1 METSNILKP
10 TAVATQSL
18 AGKFGRFISAWLLAE
33 VVLIGAVFNFLER
46 LNQKGILGMGDDF
59 VTSQLYWGAGIGMN
73 IFRLVIVI
81 VFAGAFGLLYGYLSK
96 RVASTSE
103 KIIVNTINAL
113 LAVFGTF
120 FVMLLALAIFQ
131 PGAFGEINNS
141 LGEILYLFTASPFYL
156 TFLILNLAGSFAAGF
171 YFVDI
176 GSKIIGNPYHT
187 MDREKSG
194 TLLGIKWYHYLWLWM
209 PIGFYG
215 QVALNLIYATG
226 HTLITF
232 VRNVHWFD
240 FLGGVVVSEN
250 GTTSQN
256 SLDIAWGK
264 LIGIYIAAV
273 IIYYLLAYL
282 REVLA
287 GEKQMHIALKILVSV
302 GIGVVIP
309 FLLLW
314 FTALGG

>member
-1 METSNILKP
+1 M
-10 TAVATQSL
+10 
-18 AGKFGRFISAWLLAE
+18 
-33 VVLIGAVFNFLER
+33 
-46 LNQKGILGMGDDF
+46 
-59 VTSQLYWGAGIGMN
+59 
-73 IFRLVIVI
+73 
-81 VFAGAFGLLYGYLSK
+81 
-96 RVASTSE
+96 
-103 KIIVNTINAL
+103 
-113 LAVFGTF
+113 
-120 FVMLLALAIFQ
+120 
-131 PGAFGEINNS
+131 
-141 LGEILYLFTASPFYL
+141 GEILYLFTASPFYL
-156 TFLILNLAGSFAAGF
+156 TFLILNLVGSFAAGF
-171 YFVDI
+171 YFVDV

-187 MDREKSG
+187 IDREKSG

-232 VRNVHWFD
+232 IRNVHWFD

-287 GEKQMHIALKILVSV
+287 GEKQIHIALKILVSV